1 MTDSSNRKEGQK
13 MAFDIMSL
21 NRNRGAVQQKSKAD
35 EQAGRG
41 ILKYIDVGDLV
52 PSENNFYSMPAIE
65 ELASLIELAGGVKQ
79 PGLAVPMGG
88 GKYKLLAGH
97 RRRLASIFLVEQ
109 GKKEF
114 RQMPCM
120 VEEVKQEE
128 AGTPEERA
136 EADELRRIDE
146 EILLI
151 ATNGQREKTDWDK
164 VQEATRLR
172 ELLGRKRKFK
182 KVPGKTRE
190 LIATELGTTPAQVGR
205 YESIAKR
212 LLPDFKEEMQAGKM
226 GISVAYELST
236 LPEEVQKAALTEY
249 VEKGT
254 LSIEDVKR
262 RRKEEEAKQPLN
274 GQTTFEE
281 IEEAKQEQKDAQPPQ
296 KSPQAAPVTQSG
308 QEEEPPE
315 KAQETPQE
323 GREQPQEEEAPVARS
338 TPQEAEQAQAA
349 EKPEETRCVDGGI
362 CPHCGGK
369 FDAAAV
375 VNYSTL
381 GTQTTGPVNC
391 PLCGKPLKIF
401 CSVEYFCS
409 AAEEG

>member
-1 MTDSSNRKEGQK
+1 

-41 ILKYIDVGDLV
+41 TLKYIDVGDLV

-65 ELASLIELAGGVKQ
+65 ELARLIELAGGVKQ

-109 GKKEF
+109 GKKEY

-120 VEEVKQEE
+120 VEEIKQEE

-136 EADELRRIDE
+136 EADELREIEE

-172 ELLGRKRKFK
+172 ELLERKRRFRR
-182 KVPGKTRE
+182 VPGKTRE
-190 LIATELGTTPAQVGR
+190 LIAKELGTTPAQVGR
-205 YESIAKR
+205 YESISKR
-212 LLPDFKEEMQAGKM
+212 LLLDFKEEMEAGKM

-236 LPEEVQKAALTEY
+236 LTEQAQKAALAEY

-262 RRKEEEAKQPLN
+262 RKQEEEAKQPTP
-274 GQTTFEE
+274 GQIT
-281 IEEAKQEQKDAQPPQ
+281 IEEAEREQKAAQPPQ
-296 KSPQAAPVTQSG
+296 KPPQAAPVEQG
-308 QEEEPPE
+308 GENKEPPE
-315 KAQETPQE
+315 TPQETTQE
-323 GREQPQEEEAPVARS
+323 GREQPQEEEAPVLNS
-338 TPQEAEQAQAA
+338 TQQEAEQPQAA

-362 CPHCGGK
+362 CPYCGGR

-391 PLCGKPLKIF
+391 PKCGKPLKIF

-409 AAEEG
+409 AAEEEERR

>member
-1 MTDSSNRKEGQK
+1 

-41 ILKYIDVGDLV
+41 TLKYIDVGDLV

-65 ELASLIELAGGVKQ
+65 ELARLIELAGGVKQ

-109 GKKEF
+109 GKKEY

-120 VEEVKQEE
+120 VEEIKQEE

-136 EADELRRIDE
+136 EADELRQIDE

-172 ELLGRKRKFK
+172 ELLERKRRFRR
-182 KVPGKTRE
+182 VPGKTRE
-190 LIATELGTTPAQVGR
+190 LIAKELGTTPAQVGR
-205 YESIAKR
+205 YESISKR
-212 LLPDFKEEMQAGKM
+212 LLLDFKEEMEAGKM

-236 LPEEVQKAALTEY
+236 LTEQAQKAALAEY

-262 RRKEEEAKQPLN
+262 RKQEEEAKQPTP
-274 GQTTFEE
+274 GQTTM
-281 IEEAKQEQKDAQPPQ
+281 EEAEREQKAAQPPQ
-296 KSPQAAPVTQSG
+296 KPPQAAPVEQG
-308 QEEEPPE
+308 GENEEQPE
-315 KAQETPQE
+315 TPQETTQE
-323 GREQPQEEEAPVARS
+323 GREQPQEEEAPVLNS
-338 TPQEAEQAQAA
+338 TQQEAEQRQAA

-362 CPHCGGK
+362 CPYCGGR

-391 PLCGKPLKIF
+391 PKCGKPLKIF

-409 AAEEG
+409 AAEEEERG

>member
-1 MTDSSNRKEGQK
+1 

-41 ILKYIDVGDLV
+41 TLKYIDVGDVV

-65 ELASLIELAGGVKQ
+65 ELARLIELAGGVKQ
-79 PGLAVPMGG
+79 PGLVVPMGG
-88 GKYKLLAGH
+88 GKYKILAGH

-109 GKKEF
+109 GKKEY

-120 VEEVKQEE
+120 VEEIKQEE
-128 AGTPEERA
+128 ARTPEERA
-136 EADELRRIDE
+136 EADELREIEE

-172 ELLGRKRKFK
+172 ELLERKRRFRR
-182 KVPGKTRE
+182 VPGKTRE
-190 LIATELGTTPAQVGR
+190 LIAKELGTTPAQVGR
-205 YESIAKR
+205 YESISKR
-212 LLPDFKEEMQAGKM
+212 LLPDFKEEMEAGKM

-236 LPEEVQKAALTEY
+236 LPEQAQKAALAEY

-262 RRKEEEAKQPLN
+262 RKQEEEAKQPTP
-274 GQTTFEE
+274 GQIT
-281 IEEAKQEQKDAQPPQ
+281 IEEAEREQKAAQPPQ
-296 KSPQAAPVTQSG
+296 KPPQAAPVEQG
-308 QEEEPPE
+308 GENKEPPE
-315 KAQETPQE
+315 TPQETTQE
-323 GREQPQEEEAPVARS
+323 GREQPQEEEAPVLNS
-338 TPQEAEQAQAA
+338 TQQEAEQPQAA

-362 CPHCGGK
+362 CPYCGGR

-391 PLCGKPLKIF
+391 PKCGKPLKIF

-409 AAEEG
+409 AAEEEERR

>member
-1 MTDSSNRKEGQK
+1 

-41 ILKYIDVGDLV
+41 TLKYIDVGDLV

-109 GKKEF
+109 GKKEY

-120 VEEVKQEE
+120 VEEVKREE

-136 EADELRRIDE
+136 EADELREIDE

-172 ELLGRKRKFK
+172 ELLERKRKFRR
-182 KVPGKTRE
+182 VPGKTRE
-190 LIATELGTTPAQVGR
+190 LIAKELGTTPAQVGR
-205 YESIAKR
+205 YESISKR
-212 LLPDFKEEMQAGKM
+212 LLPDFKEEMQAGKL
-226 GISVAYELST
+226 GISVAYELSA
-236 LPEEVQKAALTEY
+236 LPERAQKAAFAEY
-249 VEKGT
+249 VEKGA

-262 RRKEEEAKQPLN
+262 RRQEEEARQPTP
-274 GQTTFEE
+274 GQIT
-281 IEEAKQEQKDAQPPQ
+281 IEEAEREQKGAQPPQ
-296 KSPQAAPVTQSG
+296 KPTQAAPVPQGG
-308 QEEEPPE
+308 QGEEPPE
-315 KAQETPQE
+315 KPQETPQE
-323 GREQPQEEEAPVARS
+323 GREQRQEEEAPVTRS
-338 TPQEAEQAQAA
+338 TTQGEEQPQAA

-362 CPHCGGK
+362 CPYCGGR

-391 PLCGKPLKIF
+391 PKCGKPLKIF

>member
-1 MTDSSNRKEGQK
+1 

-41 ILKYIDVGDLV
+41 TLKYIDVGDLV

-97 RRRLASIFLVEQ
+97 RRLASIFLVEQ
-109 GKKEF
+109 GKKEY

-120 VEEVKQEE
+120 VEEVEREE

-136 EADELRRIDE
+136 EADELREIDE

-172 ELLGRKRKFK
+172 ELLERKRKFRR
-182 KVPGKTRE
+182 VPGKTRE
-190 LIATELGTTPAQVGR
+190 LIAKKLGTTPAQVGR
-205 YESIAKR
+205 YESISKR
-212 LLPDFKEEMQAGKM
+212 LLPDFKEEMQAGKL
-226 GISVAYELST
+226 GISVAYELSA
-236 LPEEVQKAALTEY
+236 LPERAQKAAFAEY
-249 VEKGT
+249 VEKGA

-262 RRKEEEAKQPLN
+262 RRQEEEARQPTP
-274 GQTTFEE
+274 GQITM
-281 IEEAKQEQKDAQPPQ
+281 EEAEREQKGVQPPQ
-296 KSPQAAPVTQSG
+296 KPAQAAPVPQGG
-308 QEEEPPE
+308 QGEEPTE
-315 KAQETPQE
+315 KPQETPQE
-323 GREQPQEEEAPVARS
+323 GREQRQEEEAPVTNS
-338 TPQEAEQAQAA
+338 TTQGEEQPQAV

-362 CPHCGGK
+362 CPYCGGR
-369 FDAAAV
+369 FDAAAA

-391 PLCGKPLKIF
+391 PQCGKPLKIF

>member
-1 MTDSSNRKEGQK
+1 

-41 ILKYIDVGDLV
+41 TLKYIDVGDLV

-65 ELASLIELAGGVKQ
+65 ELATLIELAGGVKQ
-79 PGLAVPMGG
+79 PGLVVPMGG

-114 RQMPCM
+114 RCMPCM
-120 VEEVKQEE
+120 VEEIKREE
-128 AGTPEERA
+128 TGTPEEQE
-136 EADELRRIDE
+136 EADELRKIEE

-172 ELLGRKRKFK
+172 ELLERKRKFQ
-182 KVPGKTRE
+182 KVPGQTRK

-205 YESIAKR
+205 YESIAKH
-212 LLPDFKEEMQAGKM
+212 LLLDFKEEMQAGKM

-236 LPEEVQKAALTEY
+236 LPESAQKAAFAEY
-249 VEKGT
+249 TEKGT

-262 RRKEEEAKQPLN
+262 RRQEEEAKRPLE
-274 GQTTFEE
+274 GQTTL
-281 IEEAKQEQKDAQPPQ
+281 EEAERAQGAAQKSQEEPQ
-296 KSPQAAPVTQSG
+296 KTPMANSG
-308 QEEEPPE
+308 QDKEPPE
-315 KAQETPQE
+315 KPPRGQEK
-323 GREQPQEEEAPVARS
+323 PQEEGTTALPQ
-338 TPQEAEQAQAA
+338 TPQDKTKPQAA
-349 EKPEETRCVDGGI
+349 EGQSGTQEETRCIDGGI
-362 CPHCGGK
+362 CPYCGGK

-375 VNYSTL
+375 VNYSVL
-381 GTQTTGPVNC
+381 GTQTTGPVKC
-391 PLCGKPLKIF
+391 PKCGKALKIF

>member
-1 MTDSSNRKEGQK
+1 

-41 ILKYIDVGDLV
+41 TLKYIDVGDLV

-65 ELASLIELAGGVKQ
+65 ELATLIELAGGVKQ
-79 PGLAVPMGG
+79 PGLVVPMGG

-114 RQMPCM
+114 KSMPCM
-120 VEEVKQEE
+120 VEEIKQEE
-128 AGTPEERA
+128 AGTPEEQE
-136 EADELRRIDE
+136 EADELRKIEE

-172 ELLGRKRKFK
+172 ELLERKRRFRR
-182 KVPGKTRE
+182 VPGKTRE
-190 LIATELGTTPAQVGR
+190 LIAKELGTTPAQVGR
-205 YESIAKR
+205 YESISKR

-236 LPEEVQKAALTEY
+236 LPERAQKAALAEY
-249 VEKGT
+249 VEKGV

-262 RRKEEEAKQPLN
+262 RKQEEEAKQPTP
-274 GQTTFEE
+274 GQITM
-281 IEEAKQEQKDAQPPQ
+281 EEAGRAQKAEQPPQ
-296 KSPQAAPVTQSG
+296 KPPQAAPVPQDRQG
-308 QEEEPPE
+308 EEPPE
-315 KAQETPQE
+315 KPQETPQE
-323 GREQPQEEEAPVARS
+323 GREQPQEEETPVLNS
-338 TPQEAEQAQAA
+338 TQQEAEQPQAA

-362 CPHCGGK
+362 CPYCGGR
-369 FDAAAV
+369 FDAAAA

-391 PLCGKPLKIF
+391 PQCGKPLKIF

-409 AAEEG
+409 AAEEEERG

>member
-1 MTDSSNRKEGQK
+1 

-41 ILKYIDVGDLV
+41 TLKYIDVGDLV

-109 GKKEF
+109 GKKEY

-120 VEEVKQEE
+120 VEEVEREE

-136 EADELRRIDE
+136 EADELREIDE

-172 ELLGRKRKFK
+172 ELLERKRKFRR
-182 KVPGKTRE
+182 VPGKTRE
-190 LIATELGTTPAQVGR
+190 LIAKKLGTTPAQVGR
-205 YESIAKR
+205 YESISKR
-212 LLPDFKEEMQAGKM
+212 LLPDFKEEMQAGKL
-226 GISVAYELST
+226 GISVAYELSA
-236 LPEEVQKAALTEY
+236 LPERAQKAAFAEY
-249 VEKGT
+249 VEKGA

-262 RRKEEEAKQPLN
+262 RRQEEEARQPTP
-274 GQTTFEE
+274 GQITM
-281 IEEAKQEQKDAQPPQ
+281 EEAEREQKGVQPPQ
-296 KSPQAAPVTQSG
+296 KPAQAAPVPQGG
-308 QEEEPPE
+308 QGEEPTE
-315 KAQETPQE
+315 KPQETPQE
-323 GREQPQEEEAPVARS
+323 GREQRQEEEAPVTNS
-338 TPQEAEQAQAA
+338 TTQGEEQPQAV

-362 CPHCGGK
+362 CPYCGGR
-369 FDAAAV
+369 FDAAAA

-391 PLCGKPLKIF
+391 PQCGKPLKIF

>member
-1 MTDSSNRKEGQK
+1 

-41 ILKYIDVGDLV
+41 TLKYIDVGDLV

-79 PGLAVPMGG
+79 PGLVVPMGG

-109 GKKEF
+109 GKKEY

-136 EADELRRIDE
+136 EADELRQIDE

-151 ATNGQREKTDWDK
+151 ATNGQREKMDWDK

-172 ELLGRKRKFK
+172 ELLERKRRFRR
-182 KVPGKTRE
+182 VPGKTRE
-190 LIATELGTTPAQVGR
+190 LIAKELGTTPAQVGR
-205 YESIAKR
+205 YESISKR
-212 LLPDFKEEMQAGKM
+212 LLPDFKEEMEAGKM

-236 LPEEVQKAALTEY
+236 LPEQAQKAALAEY

-262 RRKEEEAKQPLN
+262 RKQEEEAKQPTP
-274 GQTTFEE
+274 GQITM
-281 IEEAKQEQKDAQPPQ
+281 EEAEREQKAAQPPQ
-296 KSPQAAPVTQSG
+296 KPPQAAPVEQG
-308 QEEEPPE
+308 GENKEPP
-315 KAQETPQE
+315 ETPQE
-323 GREQPQEEEAPVARS
+323 GREQPQEEEAPVLNS
-338 TPQEAEQAQAA
+338 TQQEAEQPQAA

-362 CPHCGGK
+362 CPYCGGR

-391 PLCGKPLKIF
+391 PKCGKPLKIF

-409 AAEEG
+409 AAEEEERR

>member
-1 MTDSSNRKEGQK
+1 

-41 ILKYIDVGDLV
+41 TLKYIDVGDLV
-52 PSENNFYSMPAIE
+52 PSENNFYSVPAVQ

-109 GKKEF
+109 GKKEY

-120 VEEVKQEE
+120 VEEVEREE

-136 EADELRRIDE
+136 EADELREIDE

-172 ELLGRKRKFK
+172 ELLERKRKFRR
-182 KVPGKTRE
+182 VPGKTRE
-190 LIATELGTTPAQVGR
+190 LIAKKLGTTPAQVGR
-205 YESIAKR
+205 YESISKR
-212 LLPDFKEEMQAGKM
+212 LLPDFKEEMQAGKL
-226 GISVAYELST
+226 GISVAYELSA
-236 LPEEVQKAALTEY
+236 LPERAQKAAFAEY
-249 VEKGT
+249 VEKGA

-262 RRKEEEAKQPLN
+262 RRQEEEARQPTP
-274 GQTTFEE
+274 GQITM
-281 IEEAKQEQKDAQPPQ
+281 EEAEREQKGVQPPQ
-296 KSPQAAPVTQSG
+296 KPAQAAPVPQGG
-308 QEEEPPE
+308 QGEEPTE
-315 KAQETPQE
+315 KPQETPQE
-323 GREQPQEEEAPVARS
+323 GREQRQEEEAPVTNS
-338 TPQEAEQAQAA
+338 TTQGEEQPQAV

-362 CPHCGGK
+362 CPYCGGR
-369 FDAAAV
+369 FDAAAA

-391 PLCGKPLKIF
+391 PQCGKPLKIF

>member
-1 MTDSSNRKEGQK
+1 

-41 ILKYIDVGDLV
+41 TLKYIDVGDLV

-65 ELASLIELAGGVKQ
+65 ELARLIELAGGVKQ
-79 PGLAVPMGG
+79 PGLVVPMGG
-88 GKYKLLAGH
+88 GKYKILAGH

-109 GKKEF
+109 GKKEY

-136 EADELRRIDE
+136 EADELRQIDE

-172 ELLGRKRKFK
+172 ELLERKRRFRR
-182 KVPGKTRE
+182 VPGKTRE
-190 LIATELGTTPAQVGR
+190 LIAKELGTTPAQVGR
-205 YESIAKR
+205 YESISKR
-212 LLPDFKEEMQAGKM
+212 LLPDFKEEMEAGKM

-236 LPEEVQKAALTEY
+236 LPEQAQKAALAEY

-262 RRKEEEAKQPLN
+262 RKQEEEAKQPTP
-274 GQTTFEE
+274 GQITM
-281 IEEAKQEQKDAQPPQ
+281 EEAEREQKAAQPPQ
-296 KSPQAAPVTQSG
+296 KPPQAAPVEQG
-308 QEEEPPE
+308 GENKEPPE
-315 KAQETPQE
+315 TPQETTQE
-323 GREQPQEEEAPVARS
+323 GREQPQEEEAPVLNS
-338 TPQEAEQAQAA
+338 TQQEAEQPQAA

-362 CPHCGGK
+362 CPYCGGR

-391 PLCGKPLKIF
+391 PKCGKPLKIF

-409 AAEEG
+409 AAEEEERR

>member
-1 MTDSSNRKEGQK
+1 

-41 ILKYIDVGDLV
+41 TLKYIDVGDLV

-109 GKKEF
+109 GKKEY

-120 VEEVKQEE
+120 VEEVEREE

-136 EADELRRIDE
+136 EADELREIDE

-172 ELLGRKRKFK
+172 ELLERKRKFRR
-182 KVPGKTRE
+182 VPGKTRE
-190 LIATELGTTPAQVGR
+190 LIAKKLGTTPAQVGR
-205 YESIAKR
+205 YESISKR
-212 LLPDFKEEMQAGKM
+212 LLPDFKEEMQAGKL
-226 GISVAYELST
+226 GISVAYELSA
-236 LPEEVQKAALTEY
+236 LPERAQKAAFAEY
-249 VEKGT
+249 VEKGA

-262 RRKEEEAKQPLN
+262 RRQEEEARQPTP
-274 GQTTFEE
+274 GQITM
-281 IEEAKQEQKDAQPPQ
+281 EEAEREQKGVQPPQ
-296 KSPQAAPVTQSG
+296 KPAQAAPVPQGG
-308 QEEEPPE
+308 QGEEPTE
-315 KAQETPQE
+315 KPQETPQE
-323 GREQPQEEEAPVARS
+323 GREQRQEEEAPVTNS
-338 TPQEAEQAQAA
+338 TTQGEEQPQAV

-362 CPHCGGK
+362 CPYCGGR
-369 FDAAAV
+369 FDAAAA

-381 GTQTTGPVNC
+381 GTQTTGPVNR
-391 PLCGKPLKIF
+391 PQCGKPLKIF

>member
-1 MTDSSNRKEGQK
+1 

-41 ILKYIDVGDLV
+41 TLKYIDVGDLV

-65 ELASLIELAGGVKQ
+65 ELARLIELAGGVKQ

-109 GKKEF
+109 GKKEY

-120 VEEVKQEE
+120 VEEIKQEE

-136 EADELRRIDE
+136 EADELRQIDE

-172 ELLGRKRKFK
+172 ELLERKRRFRR
-182 KVPGKTRE
+182 VPGKTRE
-190 LIATELGTTPAQVGR
+190 LIAKELGTTPAQVGR
-205 YESIAKR
+205 YESISKR
-212 LLPDFKEEMQAGKM
+212 LLLDFKEEMEAGKM

-236 LPEEVQKAALTEY
+236 LTEQAQKAAIAEY

-262 RRKEEEAKQPLN
+262 RKQEEEAKQPTP
-274 GQTTFEE
+274 GQITM
-281 IEEAKQEQKDAQPPQ
+281 EEAEREQKAAQPPQ
-296 KSPQAAPVTQSG
+296 KPPQAAPVEQG
-308 QEEEPPE
+308 GENEEQPE
-315 KAQETPQE
+315 TPQETTQE
-323 GREQPQEEEAPVARS
+323 GREQPQEEEAPVLNS
-338 TPQEAEQAQAA
+338 TQQEAEQRQAA

-362 CPHCGGK
+362 CPYCGGR

-391 PLCGKPLKIF
+391 PKCGKPLKIF

-409 AAEEG
+409 AAEEEERG

>member
-1 MTDSSNRKEGQK
+1 

-41 ILKYIDVGDLV
+41 TLKYIDVGDLV
-52 PSENNFYSMPAIE
+52 PSESNFYSMPAIE
-65 ELASLIELAGGVKQ
+65 ELARLIELAGGVKQ

-109 GKKEF
+109 GKKEY

-136 EADELRRIDE
+136 EVDELRQIDE

-172 ELLGRKRKFK
+172 ELLERKRRFRR
-182 KVPGKTRE
+182 VPGKTRE
-190 LIATELGTTPAQVGR
+190 LIAKELGTTPAQVGR
-205 YESIAKR
+205 YESISKR
-212 LLPDFKEEMQAGKM
+212 LLPDFKEEMEAGKM

-236 LPEEVQKAALTEY
+236 LPEQAQKAALAEY

-262 RRKEEEAKQPLN
+262 RKQEEEAKQPTP
-274 GQTTFEE
+274 GQITM
-281 IEEAKQEQKDAQPPQ
+281 EEAEREQKAAQPPQ
-296 KSPQAAPVTQSG
+296 KPPQAAPVEQG
-308 QEEEPPE
+308 GENEELP
-315 KAQETPQE
+315 ETPQKTTQE
-323 GREQPQEEEAPVARS
+323 GREQPQEEEAPVLNS
-338 TPQEAEQAQAA
+338 THQQEEQPQAA

-362 CPHCGGK
+362 CPYCGGR

-391 PLCGKPLKIF
+391 PKCGKPLKIF

-409 AAEEG
+409 AAEEEERG

>member
-1 MTDSSNRKEGQK
+1 

-21 NRNRGAVQQKSKAD
+21 NRNRGAVQQKSKTD

-41 ILKYIDVGDLV
+41 TLKYIDVGDLV

-109 GKKEF
+109 GKKEY

-120 VEEVKQEE
+120 VEEVEREE

-136 EADELRRIDE
+136 EADELREIDE

-172 ELLGRKRKFK
+172 ELLERKRKFRR
-182 KVPGKTRE
+182 VPGKTRE
-190 LIATELGTTPAQVGR
+190 LIAKKLGTTPAQVGR
-205 YESIAKR
+205 YESISKR
-212 LLPDFKEEMQAGKM
+212 LLPDFKEEMQAGKL
-226 GISVAYELST
+226 GISVAYELSA
-236 LPEEVQKAALTEY
+236 LPERAQKAAFAEY
-249 VEKGT
+249 VEKGA

-262 RRKEEEAKQPLN
+262 RRQEEEARQPTP
-274 GQTTFEE
+274 GQITM
-281 IEEAKQEQKDAQPPQ
+281 EEAEREQKGVQPPQ
-296 KSPQAAPVTQSG
+296 KPAQAAPVPQGG
-308 QEEEPPE
+308 QGEEPTE
-315 KAQETPQE
+315 KPQETPQE
-323 GREQPQEEEAPVARS
+323 GREQRQEEEAPVTNS
-338 TPQEAEQAQAA
+338 TTQGEEQPQAV

-362 CPHCGGK
+362 CPYCGGR
-369 FDAAAV
+369 FDAAAA

-391 PLCGKPLKIF
+391 PQCGKPLKIF

>member
-1 MTDSSNRKEGQK
+1 

-79 PGLAVPMGG
+79 PGLVVPMGG

-109 GKKEF
+109 GKKEY

-136 EADELRRIDE
+136 EADELRQIDE

-172 ELLGRKRKFK
+172 ELLERKRRFRR
-182 KVPGKTRE
+182 VPGKTRE
-190 LIATELGTTPAQVGR
+190 LIAKELGTTPAQVGR
-205 YESIAKR
+205 YESISKR
-212 LLPDFKEEMQAGKM
+212 LLLDFKEEMEAGKM

-236 LPEEVQKAALTEY
+236 LPEQAQKAALAEY

-262 RRKEEEAKQPLN
+262 RKQEEEAKQPTP
-274 GQTTFEE
+274 GQITM
-281 IEEAKQEQKDAQPPQ
+281 EEAEREQKAAQPPQ
-296 KSPQAAPVTQSG
+296 KPPQAAPVEQG
-308 QEEEPPE
+308 GENKEPP
-315 KAQETPQE
+315 ETPQE
-323 GREQPQEEEAPVARS
+323 GREQPQEEEAPVLNS
-338 TPQEAEQAQAA
+338 TQQEAEQPQAA

-362 CPHCGGK
+362 CPYCGGR

-391 PLCGKPLKIF
+391 PKCGKPLKIF

-409 AAEEG
+409 AAEEEERR

>member
-1 MTDSSNRKEGQK
+1 

-41 ILKYIDVGDLV
+41 TLKYIDVGDLV

-109 GKKEF
+109 GKKEY

-120 VEEVKQEE
+120 VEEVEREE

-136 EADELRRIDE
+136 EADELREIDE

-172 ELLGRKRKFK
+172 ELLERKRKFRR
-182 KVPGKTRE
+182 VPGKTRE
-190 LIATELGTTPAQVGR
+190 LIAKKLGTTPAQVGR
-205 YESIAKR
+205 YESISKR
-212 LLPDFKEEMQAGKM
+212 LLPDFKEEMQAGKL
-226 GISVAYELST
+226 GISVAYELSA
-236 LPEEVQKAALTEY
+236 LPERAQKAAFAEY
-249 VEKGT
+249 VEKGA

-262 RRKEEEAKQPLN
+262 RRQEEEARQPTQ
-274 GQTTFEE
+274 GQITM
-281 IEEAKQEQKDAQPPQ
+281 EEAEREQKGVQPPQ
-296 KSPQAAPVTQSG
+296 KPAQAAPVPQGG
-308 QEEEPPE
+308 QGEEPTE
-315 KAQETPQE
+315 KPQETPQE
-323 GREQPQEEEAPVARS
+323 GREQRQEEEAPVTNS
-338 TPQEAEQAQAA
+338 TTQGEEQPQAV

-362 CPHCGGK
+362 CPYCGGR
-369 FDAAAV
+369 FDAAAA

-391 PLCGKPLKIF
+391 PQCGKPLKIF

>member
-1 MTDSSNRKEGQK
+1 

-41 ILKYIDVGDLV
+41 TLKYIDIGDLV
-52 PSENNFYSMPAIE
+52 PSENNFYSMSAIE
-65 ELASLIELAGGVKQ
+65 ELASSIEIVGGVKQ

-88 GKYKLLAGH
+88 GKYRLLAGH
-97 RRRLASIFLVEQ
+97 RRRLASLFLVEQ
-109 GKKEF
+109 GKMEY

-120 VEEVKQEE
+120 VEEIKLEE
-128 AGTPEERA
+128 AGTPEEQA
-136 EADELRRIDE
+136 EADELREIEE
-146 EILLI
+146 EIILI
-151 ATNGQREKTDWDK
+151 SMNSQREKTDWDK
-164 VQEATRLR
+164 VKETTRLR
-172 ELLGRKRKFK
+172 GLLERKRKFRR
-182 KVPGKTRE
+182 VSGKTRE
-190 LIATELGTTPAQVGR
+190 LIAKKLGTTPAQVGR

-212 LLPDFKEEMQAGKM
+212 LLPDFKKEMKAGKM
-226 GISVAYELST
+226 GISVAYELSI
-236 LPEEVQKAALTEY
+236 LPERAQKAALAEY
-249 VEKGT
+249 TEKGA

-262 RRKEEEAKQPLN
+262 RRQEEEAKQPTP
-274 GQTTFEE
+274 GQITMEE
-281 IEEAKQEQKDAQPPQ
+281 VGRAQKAEQP
-296 KSPQAAPVTQSG
+296 PQAAPVPQDRQG
-308 QEEEPPE
+308 EEPPE
-315 KAQETPQE
+315 KPQETPQK
-323 GREQPQEEEAPVARS
+323 GQEQPQEEEAHVARS
-338 TPQEAEQAQAA
+338 TQKEAEQPQAA

-391 PLCGKPLKIF
+391 PQCGKPMKIF

-409 AAEEG
+409 AAEEEERG

>member
-1 MTDSSNRKEGQK
+1 

-41 ILKYIDVGDLV
+41 TLKYIDVGDLV

-65 ELASLIELAGGVKQ
+65 ELARLIELAGGVKQ

-109 GKKEF
+109 GKKEY

-120 VEEVKQEE
+120 VEEIKQEE

-136 EADELRRIDE
+136 EADELRQIDE

-172 ELLGRKRKFK
+172 ELLERKRRFRR
-182 KVPGKTRE
+182 VPGKTRE
-190 LIATELGTTPAQVGR
+190 LIAKELGTTPAQVGR
-205 YESIAKR
+205 HESISKR
-212 LLPDFKEEMQAGKM
+212 LLLDFKEEMEAGKM

-236 LPEEVQKAALTEY
+236 LTEQAQKAALAEY

-262 RRKEEEAKQPLN
+262 RKQEEEAKQPTP
-274 GQTTFEE
+274 GQITM
-281 IEEAKQEQKDAQPPQ
+281 EEAEREQKAAQPPQ
-296 KSPQAAPVTQSG
+296 KPPQAAPVEQG
-308 QEEEPPE
+308 GENEEQPE
-315 KAQETPQE
+315 TPQETTQE
-323 GREQPQEEEAPVARS
+323 GREQPQEEEAPVLNS
-338 TPQEAEQAQAA
+338 TQQEAEQRQAA

-362 CPHCGGK
+362 CPYCGGR

-391 PLCGKPLKIF
+391 PKCGKPLKIF

-409 AAEEG
+409 AAEEEERG

>member
-1 MTDSSNRKEGQK
+1 
-13 MAFDIMSL
+13 MSL

-79 PGLAVPMGG
+79 PGLVVPMGG

-109 GKKEF
+109 GKKEY

-136 EADELRRIDE
+136 EAEKLREIDE
-146 EILLI
+146 GILLI

-182 KVPGKTRE
+182 RVPGKTRE
-190 LIATELGTTPAQVGR
+190 LIAMELGTTPAQVGR

-236 LPEEVQKAALTEY
+236 LPEQAQKAALAEY

-262 RRKEEEAKQPLN
+262 RKQEEEAKQPTP
-274 GQTTFEE
+274 GQITM
-281 IEEAKQEQKDAQPPQ
+281 EEAEREQKAAQPPQ
-296 KSPQAAPVTQSG
+296 KPPQAAPVEQG
-308 QEEEPPE
+308 GENKEPP
-315 KAQETPQE
+315 ETPQE
-323 GREQPQEEEAPVARS
+323 GREQPQEEEAPVLNS
-338 TPQEAEQAQAA
+338 TQQEAEQPQAA

-362 CPHCGGK
+362 CPYCGGR

-391 PLCGKPLKIF
+391 PKCGKPLKIF

-409 AAEEG
+409 AAEEEERR

>member
-1 MTDSSNRKEGQK
+1 

-79 PGLAVPMGG
+79 PGLVVPMGG

-109 GKKEF
+109 GKKEY

-120 VEEVKQEE
+120 VEEIKQEE
-128 AGTPEERA
+128 ARTPEERA
-136 EADELRRIDE
+136 EADELREIEE

-172 ELLGRKRKFK
+172 ELLERKRRFRR
-182 KVPGKTRE
+182 VPGKTRE
-190 LIATELGTTPAQVGR
+190 LIAKELGTTPAQVGR
-205 YESIAKR
+205 YESISKR
-212 LLPDFKEEMQAGKM
+212 LLPDFKEEMEAGKM

-236 LPEEVQKAALTEY
+236 LPEQAQKAALAEY

-262 RRKEEEAKQPLN
+262 RKQEEEAKQPTP
-274 GQTTFEE
+274 GQITM
-281 IEEAKQEQKDAQPPQ
+281 EEAEREQKAAQPPQ
-296 KSPQAAPVTQSG
+296 KPPQAAPVEQG
-308 QEEEPPE
+308 GENKEPP
-315 KAQETPQE
+315 ETPQE
-323 GREQPQEEEAPVARS
+323 GREQPQEEEAPVLNS
-338 TPQEAEQAQAA
+338 TQQEAEQPQAA

-362 CPHCGGK
+362 CPYCGGR

-391 PLCGKPLKIF
+391 PKCGKPLKIF

-409 AAEEG
+409 AAEEEERR

>member
-1 MTDSSNRKEGQK
+1 

-79 PGLAVPMGG
+79 PGLVVPMGG

-109 GKKEF
+109 GKKEY

-120 VEEVKQEE
+120 VEEIKQEE

-136 EADELRRIDE
+136 EADELREIEE

-172 ELLGRKRKFK
+172 ELLERKRRFRR
-182 KVPGKTRE
+182 VPGKTRE
-190 LIATELGTTPAQVGR
+190 LIAKELGTTPAQVGR
-205 YESIAKR
+205 YESISKR
-212 LLPDFKEEMQAGKM
+212 LLLDFKEEMEAGKM

-236 LPEEVQKAALTEY
+236 LTEQAQKAALAEY

-262 RRKEEEAKQPLN
+262 RKQEEEAKQPTP
-274 GQTTFEE
+274 GQIT
-281 IEEAKQEQKDAQPPQ
+281 IEEAEREQKAAQPPQ
-296 KSPQAAPVTQSG
+296 KPPQAAPVEQG
-308 QEEEPPE
+308 GENKEPPE
-315 KAQETPQE
+315 TPQETTQE
-323 GREQPQEEEAPVARS
+323 GREQPQEEEAPVLNS
-338 TPQEAEQAQAA
+338 TQQEAEQPQAA

-362 CPHCGGK
+362 CPYCGGR

-391 PLCGKPLKIF
+391 PKCGKPLKIF

-409 AAEEG
+409 AAEEEERR

>member
-1 MTDSSNRKEGQK
+1 

-79 PGLAVPMGG
+79 PGLVVPMGG

-109 GKKEF
+109 GKKEY

-136 EADELRRIDE
+136 EADELRQIDE

-172 ELLGRKRKFK
+172 ELLERKRRFRR
-182 KVPGKTRE
+182 VPGKTRE
-190 LIATELGTTPAQVGR
+190 LIAKELGTTPAQVGR
-205 YESIAKR
+205 YESISKR
-212 LLPDFKEEMQAGKM
+212 LLLDFKEEMEAGKM

-236 LPEEVQKAALTEY
+236 LTEQAQKAALAEY

-262 RRKEEEAKQPLN
+262 RKQEEEAKQPTP
-274 GQTTFEE
+274 GQITM
-281 IEEAKQEQKDAQPPQ
+281 EEAEREQKAAQPPQ
-296 KSPQAAPVTQSG
+296 KPPQAAPVEQG
-308 QEEEPPE
+308 GENKEPPE
-315 KAQETPQE
+315 TPQETTQE
-323 GREQPQEEEAPVARS
+323 GREQPQEEEAPVLNS
-338 TPQEAEQAQAA
+338 TQQEAEQPQAA

-362 CPHCGGK
+362 CPYCGGR

-391 PLCGKPLKIF
+391 PKCGKPLKIF

-409 AAEEG
+409 AAEEEERR

>member
-1 MTDSSNRKEGQK
+1 

-79 PGLAVPMGG
+79 PGLVVPMGG

-109 GKKEF
+109 GKKEY

-136 EADELRRIDE
+136 EADELRQIDE

-172 ELLGRKRKFK
+172 ELLERKRRFRR
-182 KVPGKTRE
+182 VPGKTRE
-190 LIATELGTTPAQVGR
+190 LIAKELGTTPAQVGR
-205 YESIAKR
+205 YESISKR
-212 LLPDFKEEMQAGKM
+212 LLPDFKEEMEAGKM

-236 LPEEVQKAALTEY
+236 LPEQAQKAALAEY

-262 RRKEEEAKQPLN
+262 RKQEEEAKQPTP
-274 GQTTFEE
+274 GQITMEE
-281 IEEAKQEQKDAQPPQ
+281 VEREQKAAQPPQ
-296 KSPQAAPVTQSG
+296 KPPQAAPVEQG
-308 QEEEPPE
+308 GENKEPP
-315 KAQETPQE
+315 ETPQE
-323 GREQPQEEEAPVARS
+323 GREQPQEEEAPVLNS
-338 TPQEAEQAQAA
+338 TQQEAEQPQAA

-362 CPHCGGK
+362 CPYCGGR

-391 PLCGKPLKIF
+391 PKCGKPLKIF

>member
-1 MTDSSNRKEGQK
+1 

-52 PSENNFYSMPAIE
+52 PSENNFYSMSAIE

-109 GKKEF
+109 GKKEY

-120 VEEVKQEE
+120 VEEVEREE

-136 EADELRRIDE
+136 EADELREIDE

-172 ELLGRKRKFK
+172 ELLERKRKFRR
-182 KVPGKTRE
+182 VPGKTRE
-190 LIATELGTTPAQVGR
+190 LIAKKLGTTPAQVGR
-205 YESIAKR
+205 YESISKR
-212 LLPDFKEEMQAGKM
+212 LLPDFKEEMQAGKL
-226 GISVAYELST
+226 GISVAYELSA
-236 LPEEVQKAALTEY
+236 LPERAQKAAFAEY
-249 VEKGT
+249 VEKGA

-262 RRKEEEAKQPLN
+262 RRQEEEARQPTP
-274 GQTTFEE
+274 GQITM
-281 IEEAKQEQKDAQPPQ
+281 EEAEREQKGVQPPQ
-296 KSPQAAPVTQSG
+296 KPAQAAPVPQGG
-308 QEEEPPE
+308 QGEEPTE
-315 KAQETPQE
+315 KPQETPQE
-323 GREQPQEEEAPVARS
+323 GREQRQEEEAPVTNS
-338 TPQEAEQAQAA
+338 TTQGEEQPQAV

-362 CPHCGGK
+362 CPYCGGR
-369 FDAAAV
+369 FDAAAA

-391 PLCGKPLKIF
+391 PQCGKPLKIF

>member
-1 MTDSSNRKEGQK
+1 

-52 PSENNFYSMPAIE
+52 PSENNFYSMSAIE
-65 ELASLIELAGGVKQ
+65 ELARLIELAGGVKQ

-109 GKKEF
+109 GKKEYQ
-114 RQMPCM
+114 QMPCM

-236 LPEEVQKAALTEY
+236 LPEEAQKAALTEY
-249 VEKGT
+249 MGKGT

-262 RRKEEEAKQPLN
+262 RRQEEEAKQPFH
-274 GQTTFEE
+274 GQMTFEE
-281 IEEAKQEQKDAQPPQ
+281 IEEEQAQKGAQPPQ
-296 KSPQAAPVTQSG
+296 AVQVEQAG
-308 QEEEPPE
+308 QNEEPPG
-315 KAQETPQE
+315 KPQETAEE
-323 GREQPQEEEAPVARS
+323 GPRQPQEEEAPVARS
-338 TPQEAEQAQAA
+338 TPQEAEQSKAA
-349 EKPEETRCVDGGI
+349 EDRNAETEELSKAEGAEAVETIISRLGELKQFCARNGWPEYES
-362 CPHCGGK
+362 
-369 FDAAAV
+369 AV
-375 VNYSTL
+375 SFAIDR
-381 GTQTTGPVNC
+381 
-391 PLCGKPLKIF
+391 LK
-401 CSVEYFCS
+401 E
-409 AAEEG
+409 

>member
-1 MTDSSNRKEGQK
+1 

-41 ILKYIDVGDLV
+41 TLKYIDVGDLV

-88 GKYKLLAGH
+88 GKYRLLAGH

-109 GKKEF
+109 GKKEY

-120 VEEVKQEE
+120 VEEVEREE

-136 EADELRRIDE
+136 EADELREIDE

-172 ELLGRKRKFK
+172 ELLERKRKFRR
-182 KVPGKTRE
+182 VPGKTRE
-190 LIATELGTTPAQVGR
+190 LIAKKLGTTPAQVGR
-205 YESIAKR
+205 YESISKR
-212 LLPDFKEEMQAGKM
+212 LLPDFKEEMQAGKL
-226 GISVAYELST
+226 GISVAYELSA
-236 LPEEVQKAALTEY
+236 LPERAQKAAFAEY
-249 VEKGT
+249 VEKGA

-262 RRKEEEAKQPLN
+262 RRQEEEARQPTP
-274 GQTTFEE
+274 GQITM
-281 IEEAKQEQKDAQPPQ
+281 EEAEREQKGVQPPQ
-296 KSPQAAPVTQSG
+296 KPAQAAPVPQGG
-308 QEEEPPE
+308 QGEEPTE
-315 KAQETPQE
+315 KPQETPQE
-323 GREQPQEEEAPVARS
+323 GREQRQEEEAPVTNS
-338 TPQEAEQAQAA
+338 TTQGEEQPQAV

-362 CPHCGGK
+362 CPYCGGR
-369 FDAAAV
+369 FDAAAA

-391 PLCGKPLKIF
+391 PQCGKPLKIF

>member
-52 PSENNFYSMPAIE
+52 PSENNFYSMSAIE

-88 GKYKLLAGH
+88 GKYRLLAGH

-136 EADELRRIDE
+136 EADELRKIDE

-182 KVPGKTRE
+182 RVPGKTRE
-190 LIATELGTTPAQVGR
+190 LIAMELGTTPAQVGR

-236 LPEEVQKAALTEY
+236 LPEEAQKAALTEY
-249 VEKGT
+249 MGKGT

-262 RRKEEEAKQPLN
+262 RRQEEEAKQPLP
-274 GQTTFEE
+274 GQTTFG
-281 IEEAKQEQKDAQPPQ
+281 EAEQAQTATQPPQ
-296 KSPQAAPVTQSG
+296 EQPQAAPVAQGG
-308 QEEEPPE
+308 QDEEPPE
-315 KAQETPQE
+315 KPEEMPQE
-323 GREQPQEEEAPVARS
+323 EREQPQEEETHVTRS
-338 TPQEAEQAQAA
+338 TPQEQEQPQAA
-349 EKPEETRCVDGGI
+349 ERPEETRCVDGGI
-362 CPHCGGK
+362 CPHCGGR

>member
-1 MTDSSNRKEGQK
+1 

-79 PGLAVPMGG
+79 PGLVVPMGG

-109 GKKEF
+109 GKKEY

-136 EADELRRIDE
+136 EADELRQIDE

-172 ELLGRKRKFK
+172 ELLERKRRFRR
-182 KVPGKTRE
+182 VPGKTRE
-190 LIATELGTTPAQVGR
+190 LIAKELGTTPAQVGR
-205 YESIAKR
+205 YESISKR
-212 LLPDFKEEMQAGKM
+212 LLPDFKEEMEAGKM

-236 LPEEVQKAALTEY
+236 LPEQAQKAALAEY

-262 RRKEEEAKQPLN
+262 RKQEEEAKQPTP
-274 GQTTFEE
+274 GQIT
-281 IEEAKQEQKDAQPPQ
+281 IEEAEREQKAAQPPQ
-296 KSPQAAPVTQSG
+296 KPPQAAPVEQG
-308 QEEEPPE
+308 GENKEPPE
-315 KAQETPQE
+315 TPQETTQE
-323 GREQPQEEEAPVARS
+323 GREQPQEEEAPVLNS
-338 TPQEAEQAQAA
+338 TQQEAEQPQAA

-362 CPHCGGK
+362 CPYCGGR

-391 PLCGKPLKIF
+391 PKCGKPLKIF

-409 AAEEG
+409 AAEEEERR

>member
-1 MTDSSNRKEGQK
+1 

-41 ILKYIDVGDLV
+41 TLKYIDVGDLV

-65 ELASLIELAGGVKQ
+65 ELARLIELAGGVKQ

-109 GKKEF
+109 GKKEY

-120 VEEVKQEE
+120 VEEIKQEE

-136 EADELRRIDE
+136 EADELRQIDE

-172 ELLGRKRKFK
+172 ELLERKRRFRR
-182 KVPGKTRE
+182 VPGKTRE
-190 LIATELGTTPAQVGR
+190 LIAKELGTTPAQVGR
-205 YESIAKR
+205 YESISKR
-212 LLPDFKEEMQAGKM
+212 LLLDFKEEMEAGKM

-236 LPEEVQKAALTEY
+236 LTEQAQKAALAEY

-262 RRKEEEAKQPLN
+262 RKQEEEAKQPTP
-274 GQTTFEE
+274 GQITM
-281 IEEAKQEQKDAQPPQ
+281 EEAEREQKAAQPPQ
-296 KSPQAAPVTQSG
+296 KPPQAAPVEQG
-308 QEEEPPE
+308 GENEEQPE
-315 KAQETPQE
+315 TPQETTQE
-323 GREQPQEEEAPVARS
+323 GREQPQEEEAPVLNS
-338 TPQEAEQAQAA
+338 TQQEAEQRQAA

-362 CPHCGGK
+362 CPYCGGR

-391 PLCGKPLKIF
+391 PKCGKPLKIF

-409 AAEEG
+409 AAEEEERG

>member
-52 PSENNFYSMPAIE
+52 PSENNFYSMSAIE
-65 ELASLIELAGGVKQ
+65 ELARLIELAGGVKQ

-109 GKKEF
+109 GKKEYQ
-114 RQMPCM
+114 QMPCM

-236 LPEEVQKAALTEY
+236 LPEEAQKAALTEY
-249 VEKGT
+249 MGKGT

-262 RRKEEEAKQPLN
+262 RRQEEEAKQPFH
-274 GQTTFEE
+274 GQMTFEE
-281 IEEAKQEQKDAQPPQ
+281 IEEEQAQKGAQPPQ
-296 KSPQAAPVTQSG
+296 AVQVEQAG
-308 QEEEPPE
+308 QNEEPPG
-315 KAQETPQE
+315 KPQETAEE
-323 GREQPQEEEAPVARS
+323 GPRQPQEEEAPVARS
-338 TPQEAEQAQAA
+338 TPQEAEQSKAA
-349 EKPEETRCVDGGI
+349 EDRNAETEELSKAEGAEAVETIISRLGELKQFCARNGWPEYES
-362 CPHCGGK
+362 
-369 FDAAAV
+369 AV
-375 VNYSTL
+375 SFAIDR
-381 GTQTTGPVNC
+381 
-391 PLCGKPLKIF
+391 LK
-401 CSVEYFCS
+401 E
-409 AAEEG
+409 

>member
-1 MTDSSNRKEGQK
+1 

-41 ILKYIDVGDLV
+41 TLKYIDVGDLV

-109 GKKEF
+109 GKKEY

-120 VEEVKQEE
+120 VEEVEREE

-136 EADELRRIDE
+136 EADELREIDE

-172 ELLGRKRKFK
+172 ELLERKRKFRR
-182 KVPGKTRE
+182 VPGKTRE
-190 LIATELGTTPAQVGR
+190 LIAKKLGTTPAQVGR
-205 YESIAKR
+205 YESISKW
-212 LLPDFKEEMQAGKM
+212 LLPDFKEEMQAGKL
-226 GISVAYELST
+226 GISVAYELSA
-236 LPEEVQKAALTEY
+236 LPERAQKAAFAEY
-249 VEKGT
+249 VEKGA

-262 RRKEEEAKQPLN
+262 RRQEEEARQPTP
-274 GQTTFEE
+274 GQITM
-281 IEEAKQEQKDAQPPQ
+281 EEAEREQKGVQPPQ
-296 KSPQAAPVTQSG
+296 KPAQAAPVPQGG
-308 QEEEPPE
+308 QGEEPTE
-315 KAQETPQE
+315 KPQETPQE
-323 GREQPQEEEAPVARS
+323 GREQRQEEEAPVTNS
-338 TPQEAEQAQAA
+338 TTQGEEQPQAV

-362 CPHCGGK
+362 CPYCGGR
-369 FDAAAV
+369 FDAAAA

-391 PLCGKPLKIF
+391 PQCGKPLKIF

>member
-1 MTDSSNRKEGQK
+1 

-79 PGLAVPMGG
+79 PGLVVPMGG

-182 KVPGKTRE
+182 KVSGKTRE

-236 LPEEVQKAALTEY
+236 LPEEAQKAALTEY

-262 RRKEEEAKQPLN
+262 RRQEEEAKRPLN

-296 KSPQAAPVTQSG
+296 KPAQAAPVTQG
-308 QEEEPPE
+308 RQGEEPPE
-315 KAQETPQE
+315 QPQETPQE
-323 GREQPQEEEAPVARS
+323 GREQPQEEETPVTRS
-338 TPQEAEQAQAA
+338 TPTKEEQPQAV
-349 EKPEETRCVDGGI
+349 ERPEETRCVDGGI
-362 CPHCGGK
+362 CPHCGGR

>member
-1 MTDSSNRKEGQK
+1 

-97 RRRLASIFLVEQ
+97 RRRLASIFLVGQ

-136 EADELRRIDE
+136 EADELREIDE

-172 ELLGRKRKFK
+172 ELLERKRKFRR
-182 KVPGKTRE
+182 VPGKTRE
-190 LIATELGTTPAQVGR
+190 LIAKKLGTTPAQVGR
-205 YESIAKR
+205 YESISKR
-212 LLPDFKEEMQAGKM
+212 LLPDFKEEMQAGKL
-226 GISVAYELST
+226 GISVAYELSA
-236 LPEEVQKAALTEY
+236 LPERAQKAAFAEY
-249 VEKGT
+249 VEKGA

-262 RRKEEEAKQPLN
+262 RRQEEEARQPTP
-274 GQTTFEE
+274 GQITM
-281 IEEAKQEQKDAQPPQ
+281 EEAEREQKGVQPPQ
-296 KSPQAAPVTQSG
+296 KPAQAAPVPQGG
-308 QEEEPPE
+308 QGEEPTE
-315 KAQETPQE
+315 KPQETPQE
-323 GREQPQEEEAPVARS
+323 GREQRQEEEAPVTNS
-338 TPQEAEQAQAA
+338 TTQGEEQPQAV

-362 CPHCGGK
+362 CPYCGGR
-369 FDAAAV
+369 FDAAAA

-391 PLCGKPLKIF
+391 PQCGKPLKIF

>member
-1 MTDSSNRKEGQK
+1 

-41 ILKYIDVGDLV
+41 TLKYIDVGDLV

-109 GKKEF
+109 GKKEY

-120 VEEVKQEE
+120 VEEVEREE

-136 EADELRRIDE
+136 EADELREIDE

-172 ELLGRKRKFK
+172 ELLERKRKFRR
-182 KVPGKTRE
+182 VPGKTRE
-190 LIATELGTTPAQVGR
+190 LIAKKLGTTPAQVGR
-205 YESIAKR
+205 YESISKR
-212 LLPDFKEEMQAGKM
+212 LLPDFKEEMQAGKL
-226 GISVAYELST
+226 GISVAYELSA
-236 LPEEVQKAALTEY
+236 LPERAQKAAFAEY
-249 VEKGT
+249 VEKGA

-262 RRKEEEAKQPLN
+262 RRQEEEARQPTP
-274 GQTTFEE
+274 GQITM
-281 IEEAKQEQKDAQPPQ
+281 EEAEREQKGVQPPQ
-296 KSPQAAPVTQSG
+296 KPAQAAPVPQGG
-308 QEEEPPE
+308 QGEE
-315 KAQETPQE
+315 
-323 GREQPQEEEAPVARS
+323 PQEEEAPVTNS
-338 TPQEAEQAQAA
+338 TTQGEEQPQAV

-362 CPHCGGK
+362 CPYCGGR
-369 FDAAAV
+369 FDAAAA

-391 PLCGKPLKIF
+391 PQCGKPLKIF

>member
-1 MTDSSNRKEGQK
+1 

-79 PGLAVPMGG
+79 PGLVVPMGG

-109 GKKEF
+109 GKKEY

-136 EADELRRIDE
+136 EADELRQIDE

-172 ELLGRKRKFK
+172 ELLERKRRFRR
-182 KVPGKTRE
+182 VPGKTRE
-190 LIATELGTTPAQVGR
+190 LIAKELGTTPAQVGR
-205 YESIAKR
+205 YESISKR
-212 LLPDFKEEMQAGKM
+212 LLPDFKEEMEAGKM

-236 LPEEVQKAALTEY
+236 LPEQAQKAALAEY

-262 RRKEEEAKQPLN
+262 RKQEEEAKQPTP
-274 GQTTFEE
+274 GQITMEE
-281 IEEAKQEQKDAQPPQ
+281 VEREQKAAQPPQ
-296 KSPQAAPVTQSG
+296 KPPQAAPVEQG
-308 QEEEPPE
+308 GENKEPP
-315 KAQETPQE
+315 ETPQE
-323 GREQPQEEEAPVARS
+323 GREQPQEEEAPVLNS
-338 TPQEAEQAQAA
+338 TQQEAEQPQAA

-362 CPHCGGK
+362 CPYCGGR

-391 PLCGKPLKIF
+391 PKCGKPLKIF

-409 AAEEG
+409 AAEEEERR